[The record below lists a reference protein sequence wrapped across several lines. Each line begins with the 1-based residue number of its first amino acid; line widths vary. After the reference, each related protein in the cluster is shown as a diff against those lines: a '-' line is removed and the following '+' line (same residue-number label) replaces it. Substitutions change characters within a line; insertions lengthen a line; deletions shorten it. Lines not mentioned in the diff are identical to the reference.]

1 MGMTMEMETVA
12 RPPRISDAP
21 QELPDFAGPPL
32 DVRRPVLFVPGFFS
46 TYMHS
51 SLLRKRLQ
59 SYDFE
64 VYHLSLPGF
73 AAGSLEKSAR
83 ELEAKVEELSILLDA
98 GSLYLV
104 CFGAGGLIARHYMES
119 LEGAGRI
126 RRAVMLG
133 TPHHG
138 SRLARLGALTHAAR
152 EMEPG
157 AEFLEKLRVSE
168 ERGHAALAKYV
179 NILTPWDGVVRP
191 YTSCCLEGSTNL
203 KLGWAC
209 AHTGMLW
216 SQRVLQVI
224 VDSLAGARE
233 IPERAAEA
241 RKARARFQEISEFI
255 AESPK
260 EAGAFYSRGMLLAE
274 HGHYAAAIRDLDQAI
289 DIRSDFTEALYL
301 RARCLSRKLRYDEN
315 PLQCEAIR
323 DFNQV
328 IKAKPGHVEAYH
340 QRGIC
345 YALLGEWQ
353 GAIESWDQALILNRD
368 YFPVYLAR
376 GLAHLRLAEPEA
388 ARADLREVLR
398 LQPDNA
404 EAARL
409 LATL

>member
-1 MGMTMEMETVA
+1 MEMTPHLETVA
-12 RPPRISDAP
+12 KPPRLSDAP

-46 TYMHS
+46 TYIHS

-64 VYHLSLPGF
+64 VYNLSLSGF

-83 ELEAKVEELSILLDA
+83 ELAARVEELGIVLDVD
-98 GSLYLV
+98 SLYLV

-119 LEGAGRI
+119 LEGASRVK
-126 RRAVMLG
+126 RAVMLG

-138 SRLARLGALTHAAR
+138 SRLARLGAITHAAR

-157 AEFLEKLRVSE
+157 AEFLARLREAEKN
-168 ERGHAALAKYV
+168 GHAVMAKYV
-179 NILTPWDGVVRP
+179 NILTPWDGLVRP
-191 YTSCCLEGSTNL
+191 YTSCCLEGATNL

-216 SQRVLQVI
+216 SQGVLQV
-224 VDSLAGARE
+224 VLEVLAGARE
-233 IPERAAEA
+233 LPERAVEA
-241 RKARARFQEISEFI
+241 RKARSRFQEISEFI
-255 AESPK
+255 AENPQ

-289 DIRSDFTEALYL
+289 DIRRDFTEALYL

-315 PLQCEAIR
+315 PLQCLAIR

-340 QRGIC
+340 QRGTC

-353 GAIESWDQALILNRD
+353 GAIDSWDQALILNRD
-368 YFPVYLAR
+368 YFPAYLAR
-376 GLAHLRLAEPEA
+376 GLAHLRLSEQEM